1 MAVVLVTGAS
11 GTLGTELVAGLASRG
26 HDVRAL
32 VHRTSAGFPAAVQVA
47 RGDVR
52 NPADLAQAFTGV
64 QTVIHAAT
72 SPFRQAK
79 ATELD
84 GTRAVLA
91 AAEHAG
97 AHVIY
102 PSIVGV
108 DQLGGTYYQ
117 AKWQAEQL
125 VTAARRWT
133 IQRAAQLHPTLDRML
148 SHRVF
153 PVTAHLAF
161 QPLDAGDL
169 ADCLVG
175 LVDAGPTGRAE
186 DIGGPQV
193 IALRDLAAAR
203 RAATG
208 SRTLL
213 IPVPA
218 RGPLRTLD
226 AGHHLCP
233 DHARG
238 KITWQQWLSQAP
250 RRAAIRGHEPRSAR
264 DGEEPG

>member
-1 MAVVLVTGAS
+1 MAVVVVTGAA
-11 GTLGTELVAGLASRG
+11 GTLGTAVVAGLANRG

-32 VHRTSAGFPAAVQVA
+32 VHRRPGGFPPAVQVL

-52 NPADLAQAFTGV
+52 NPAHLAHALAGTE
-64 QTVIHAAT
+64 TVIHAAT

-91 AAEHAG
+91 AAEQAG

-108 DQLGGTYYQ
+108 DRLGGTYYQ

-125 VTAARRWT
+125 VAAARRWT
-133 IQRAAQLHPTLDRML
+133 IQRATQLHPTLDRML
-148 SHRVF
+148 SHRLF

-161 QPLDAGDL
+161 QPLDPGDL

-175 LVDAGPTGRAE
+175 LVDTGPTGRAE
-186 DIGGPQV
+186 DIGGPEILAV
-193 IALRDLAAAR
+193 RDLAAAR
-203 RAATG
+203 RAVTRR
-208 SRTLL
+208 RTLL

-226 AGHHLCP
+226 AGLHLCA

-250 RRAAIRGHEPRSAR
+250 RRR
-264 DGEEPG
+264 DSRA

>member
-1 MAVVLVTGAS
+1 MTAVLVTGAS
-11 GTLGTELVAGLASRG
+11 GTLGTALVAGLANRG

-32 VHRTSAGFPAAVQVA
+32 VRRTPAGFPPAVQVV

-52 NPADLAQAFTGV
+52 KPADLAQALTGAK
-64 QTVIHAAT
+64 TVIHAAT

-79 ATELD
+79 VTELD

-91 AAEHAG
+91 AAEQAG

-102 PSIVGV
+102 PSIAGV
-108 DQLGGTYYQ
+108 DQLGGTYYE

-125 VTAARRWT
+125 VAAGRRWT
-133 IQRAAQLHPTLDRML
+133 IQRATQLHPTLDRML
-148 SHRVF
+148 SHRLF

-161 QPLDAGDL
+161 QPLDADDF

-175 LVDAGPTGRAE
+175 LVDAGPVGRAE
-186 DIGGPQV
+186 DIGGPQ
-193 IALRDLAAAR
+193 ILSLRDLAATR

-208 SRTLL
+208 SRTVL

-218 RGPLRTLD
+218 RGPLRALD

-238 KITWQQWLSQAP
+238 KITWQQWLSQAA
-250 RRAAIRGHEPRSAR
+250 RRATLREHEPPSAR
-264 DGEEPG
+264 NAEEPG

>member
-1 MAVVLVTGAS
+1 MAVLVTGAA
-11 GTLGTELVAGLASRG
+11 GTLGTALVAGLTNRG
-26 HDVRAL
+26 HDVRVL
-32 VHRTSAGFPAAVQVA
+32 VHRRSASFPPAVQMV

-52 NPADLAQAFTGV
+52 NPADLARALTGAE
-64 QTVIHAAT
+64 TVIHAAT

-84 GTRAVLA
+84 GTRAVLTA
-91 AAEHAG
+91 AAQAG

-108 DQLGGTYYQ
+108 DQLGGSYYQ

-125 VTAARRWT
+125 VAAASRWT
-133 IQRAAQLHPTLDRML
+133 IQRATQLHPTLDRML
-148 SHRVF
+148 SHRLF
-153 PVTAHLAF
+153 PVTARLAF

-169 ADCLVG
+169 ADCLAG
-175 LVDAGPTGRAE
+175 LVDAGPAGRAE
-186 DIGGPQV
+186 DIGGPE
-193 IALRDLAAAR
+193 ILALRDLAAAR

-208 SRTLL
+208 RRTLL
-213 IPVPA
+213 FPVPA

-226 AGHHLCP
+226 AGRHLCP

-238 KITWQQWLSQAP
+238 KITWQQWLSRAP
-250 RRAAIRGHEPRSAR
+250 RRHGTRA
-264 DGEEPG
+264 